1 MLAGMASPIQQ
12 LLDNNRVWS
21 TAQVERD
28 PQFFRRLA
36 AQQTPKYLWIGCS
49 DSRVP
54 ANQILGLEPGEIF
67 VHRNVANLVNHGDLN
82 CLAVL
87 QYAVEV
93 LQVQHIIV
101 TGHYGCGGVRA
112 SLESAQLGVIDHW
125 LRVLRDLRE
134 RNHDEL
140 EALPI
145 EARVNR
151 LCELNVMAQVR
162 HLSHS
167 GIVQGA
173 WHAGRPLQVHGL
185 VYGIEDGCLRD
196 LGVSQAGPEELPAA
210 HRLDPVG

>member
-1 MLAGMASPIQQ
+1 MAHPLQQ
-12 LLDNNRVWS
+12 LIDNNRVWS
-21 TAQVERD
+21 TAQVQRD
-28 PQFFRRLA
+28 PEFFRRLA

-112 SLESAQLGVIDHW
+112 SLEPRQLGVIDHW
-125 LRVLRDLRE
+125 LRALRDLHE
-134 RNHDEL
+134 RHHDEL
-140 EALPI
+140 TALAGD
-145 EARVNR
+145 ARVDR
-151 LCELNVMAQVR
+151 LCELNVIAQVQ
-162 HLSHS
+162 HLCHT

-173 WHAGRPLQVHGL
+173 WHAGRSLQVHGL
-185 VYGIEDGCLRD
+185 IYAVQDGCLRD
-196 LGVSQAGPEELPAA
+196 LGVSQEGLDGLHSA
-210 HRLDPVG
+210 HRLEPL